1 MRPTTASD
9 TNVFDISY
17 LLHPDTTFNHPQDVV
32 EHAGLSLGEKRASLA
47 SWASDAAAISSCPA
61 LHAPPGLKKP
71 VSIDEIL
78 QALQALD
85 NGPRHPPGGK
95 PERLRSVERLAA

>member
-9 TNVFDISY
+9 SNVFDITY
-17 LLHPDTTFNHPQDVV
+17 LLHPGTTFDHPRDVV
-32 EHAGLSLGEKRASLA
+32 DHAGLSLGEKRAILA

-61 LHAPPGLKKP
+61 LRAPAGLRNP

-78 QALQALD
+78 EALQALD
-85 NGPRHPPGGK
+85 DGPRQPPGGK
-95 PERLRSVERLAA
+95 PKRLRSVERLAA